1 MTLVISMGS
10 VVGIKNDWLLIGRFR
25 YLSYDFSNEES
36 IQQIWSNLREIF
48 TDRIRNSLKILYEVI
63 EN

>member
-1 MTLVISMGS
+1 MGS

-48 TDRIRNSLKILYEVI
+48 TDRIRNSLKIFYEVI